1 MPIDSLHILA
11 TNATRLSDP
20 GEFFRSSRL
29 IIAEQMTAD
38 AVLFFYHDD
47 SRECLVAP
55 FLYNVMPHASIEE
68 IVITY
73 QEAMIKDL
81 LIARKP
87 HVAQEAEKRLLA
99 GMLCELFLP
108 VVTPDQVLGCLYLGR
123 RGLPMWSAAEIQLAE
138 LFSCFLVSPLQRIHW
153 EEHSRRTHELLNA
166 FREQYLYI
174 LDTIPLPAM
183 VADPGRDVIE
193 EANLSFLHWLQY
205 SRPML
210 FNSRL
215 SQVCM
220 TMPMLQQQENVW
232 PPQATEVRLRDGRGR
247 LRESRAFVSPSVDS
261 YKERKILIFMP
272 EEMAGIS
279 AAVSGE
285 GENYLYSLSH
295 DLKTPIQSLKS
306 YITLLREEYG
316 ALIPTT
322 ALTYVERMYGNLEQM
337 ESLITN
343 LLDLSRIGKIEMRME
358 TAGAS
363 EILKNALDTLSG
375 LLERRA
381 VNLIIDA
388 NLPMIFCDSI
398 QMTRVFTNL
407 ITNALRF
414 TAGVAMPSIEI
425 GCNEQKQEYEF
436 YVKDNG
442 PGIPESVQPQVFNLF
457 FSHNGTAKQQSTGI
471 GLTIVKRIV
480 ERHHGRIWVESKEGE
495 GAIFKFTIPMQPQAN
510 SKQEH

>member
-215 SQVCM
+215 SD
-220 TMPMLQQQENVW
+220 
-232 PPQATEVRLRDGRGR
+232 RK
-247 LRESRAFVSPSVDS
+247 SV
-261 YKERKILIFMP
+261 
-272 EEMAGIS
+272 
-279 AAVSGE
+279 V
-285 GENYLYSLSH
+285 
-295 DLKTPIQSLKS
+295 
-306 YITLLREEYG
+306 
-316 ALIPTT
+316 
-322 ALTYVERMYGNLEQM
+322 
-337 ESLITN
+337 
-343 LLDLSRIGKIEMRME
+343 
-358 TAGAS
+358 
-363 EILKNALDTLSG
+363 
-375 LLERRA
+375 
-381 VNLIIDA
+381 
-388 NLPMIFCDSI
+388 
-398 QMTRVFTNL
+398 
-407 ITNALRF
+407 
-414 TAGVAMPSIEI
+414 
-425 GCNEQKQEYEF
+425 
-436 YVKDNG
+436 
-442 PGIPESVQPQVFNLF
+442 
-457 FSHNGTAKQQSTGI
+457 
-471 GLTIVKRIV
+471 
-480 ERHHGRIWVESKEGE
+480 
-495 GAIFKFTIPMQPQAN
+495 
-510 SKQEH
+510 